1 MDNKLYRLI
10 FLALLLISFNT
21 TFAQHDAHNEAQAET
36 HEAATTHEGGDA
48 THENEEFNPSELI
61 NHHLADSHHYQFD
74 LPFFGTLFH
83 LPVILW
89 TDNGLTVLPSTDF
102 LGDSH
107 GEGHGAHASS
117 VVVEKNGQKFKMKKF
132 KMIGDLI
139 VYADKVDENT
149 KPEDV
154 TLDQRPLDFSITKNV
169 FSMFLTFMAILI
181 ILLLVKKSYTDKGVP
196 KGIAGFIEPLIVF
209 IKDDVAKENI
219 GPKYQKFVP
228 FLLTV
233 FFFILF
239 SNLFGLIPFS
249 PFGFNLTGNIVVTFV
264 LATIVFIIT
273 NVNGNKSYWTHIL
286 WPPGVPVILKPFI
299 ALIEVLSIFTKPF
312 ALMIRLFANIFAGHT
327 IILTF
332 VSLIFVFKNW
342 GVPFASGF
350 ATIFMYISEL
360 LVAFLQAYVFTLLSA
375 IYFGMAVKE
384 EAH

>member
-21 TFAQHDAHNEAQAET
+21 TFAQHDAHNETQAET
-36 HEAATTHEGGDA
+36 HEAAATHEGENA
-48 THENEEFNPSELI
+48 THESDEFNPSELI

-74 LPFFGTLFH
+74 LPFFGTIFH

-89 TDNGLTVLPSTDF
+89 TDNGLTIFSSSEF
-102 LGDSH
+102 LDETH
-107 GEGHGAHASS
+107 AEGHGGHAAAGK
-117 VVVEKNGQKFKMKKF
+117 VVEKNGQKF

-139 VYADKVDENT
+139 VYADKVDDNT
-149 KPEDV
+149 KPEDIKM
-154 TLDQRPLDFSITKNV
+154 DQRPLDFSITKNV
-169 FSMFLTFMAILI
+169 FSMFLTFMALLI
-181 ILLLVKKSYTDKGVP
+181 VLLLVKKSYTNKGVP

-209 IKDDVAKENI
+209 IRDDVAKENI
-219 GPKYQKFVP
+219 GPKYRKFVP

-249 PFGFNLTGNIVVTFV
+249 PFGYNLTGNIVVTFV

-299 ALIEVLSIFTKPF
+299 ALIEILSIFTKPF

>member
-1 MDNKLYRLI
+1 LLFIVI
-10 FLALLLISFNT
+10 FFGGLTSSFS
-21 TFAQHDAHNEAQAET
+21 QHEEHHSPSTET
-36 HEAATTHEGGDA
+36 HEATDGHE
-48 THENEEFNPSELI
+48 EEFNPSGLI
-61 NHHLADSHHYQFD
+61 NHHLADSHHYRFD
-74 LPFFGTLFH
+74 LPFFETTIH

-89 TDNGLTVLPSTDF
+89 TNNGLTIFSSGEF
-102 LGDSH
+102 ESEEH
-107 GEGHGAHASS
+107 GEEHGGHGGTSK
-117 VVVEKNGQKFKMKKF
+117 VVEKNGQKFKM
-132 KMIGDLI
+132 IDDVI
-139 VYADKVDENT
+139 VYADKVPDGTQAE
-149 KPEDV
+149 EI

-169 FSMFLTFMAILI
+169 VSLLLTFLALFFVLMG
-181 ILLLVKKSYTDKGVP
+181 VKKAYTDKGVP
-196 KGIAGFIEPLIVF
+196 KGIAKFIEPLIIF
-209 IKDDVAKENI
+209 IRDDVAKENI
-219 GPKYQKFVP
+219 GPKYEKFVP

-239 SNLFGLIPFS
+239 ANLFGLIPFS
-249 PFGFNLTGNIVVTFV
+249 PFGYNLTGNIIVTFV

-273 NVNGNKSYWTHIL
+273 NINGNKSYWTHIL
-286 WPPGVPVILKPFI
+286 WPPGVPVLLKPFI
-299 ALIEVLSIFTKPF
+299 ALIEILSIFTKPF

-332 VSLIFVFKNW
+332 VTLIFVFKNW

>member
-1 MDNKLYRLI
+1 MNKYIYTLI
-10 FLALLLISFNT
+10 LVAVFGLSNQSI
-21 TFAQHDAHNEAQAET
+21 FAQHNTENQAEQT
-36 HEAATTHEGGDA
+36 GEHGTNEG
-48 THENEEFNPSELI
+48 EKEFNPTKLI
-61 NHHLADSHHYQFD
+61 NHHLSDSHDYKFD
-74 LPFFGTLFH
+74 IPFFETTFH

-89 TDNGLTVLPSTDF
+89 TKNGLTIFSSSAF
-102 LGDSH
+102 KGDEH
-107 GEGHGAHASS
+107 GE
-117 VVVEKNGQKFKMKKF
+117 VIVEKNGQKFKR
-132 KMIGDLI
+132 IHDVI
-139 VYADKVDENT
+139 AYADKVGEHA

-169 FSMFLTFMAILI
+169 ISLFITF
-181 ILLLVKKSYTDKGVP
+181 LLLFLVLLGVKKAYNEKGVP

-209 IKDDVAKENI
+209 IRDDVAKENI

-239 SNLFGLIPFS
+239 ANLFGLIPFS
-249 PFGFNLTGNIVVTFV
+249 PFGYNLTGNIIVTFV
-264 LATIVFIIT
+264 LAVIVFIIT
-273 NVNGNKSYWTHIL
+273 NVNGNKSYWKHIL

-299 ALIEVLSIFTKPF
+299 ALIEVLSMFTKPF

-332 VSLIFVFKNW
+332 ITLIFVFKNW
-342 GVPFASGF
+342 GVPFASAF
-350 ATIFMYISEL
+350 ATVFMYISEL

>member
-21 TFAQHDAHNEAQAET
+21 SFAQHGAHNETQAET
-36 HEAATTHEGGDA
+36 HEAAA
-48 THENEEFNPSELI
+48 THEEVEATHEEGEFNPSELI
-61 NHHLADSHHYQFD
+61 NHHLADSHFYQFD
-74 LPFFGTLFH
+74 VPFFGKTLH

-89 TDNGLTVLPSTDF
+89 TDNGLTMFSSGEF
-102 LGDSH
+102 LGKSH
-107 GEGHGAHASS
+107 GEGHDAHAVSA
-117 VVVEKNGQKFKMKKF
+117 VIEKNGQKF

-139 VYADKVDENT
+139 VYADKVDDHA
-149 KPEDV
+149 KPEEV
-154 TLDQRPLDFSITKNV
+154 TMAQRPLDFSITKNV
-169 FSMFLTFMAILI
+169 FSMFLTFMALLI
-181 ILLLVKKSYTDKGVP
+181 ILLLVKKSYTNKGVP

-219 GPKYQKFVP
+219 GPKYEKFVP

-249 PFGFNLTGNIVVTFV
+249 PFGFNITGNIVVTFV

-286 WPPGVPVILKPFI
+286 WPPGVPVLLKPFI
-299 ALIEVLSIFTKPF
+299 ALIEILGIFTKPF

-375 IYFGMAVKE
+375 IYFSMAVKE

>member
-1 MDNKLYRLI
+1 MDNKLYKLI

-21 TFAQHDAHNEAQAET
+21 IFAQHDAHNEAQAEM
-36 HEAATTHEGGDA
+36 HETADSHETVTTHES
-48 THENEEFNPSELI
+48 EEFNPSELI
-61 NHHLADSHHYQFD
+61 NHHLADSHDYKFD
-74 LPFFGTLFH
+74 LPFFDTTIH
-83 LPVILW
+83 LPIILW
-89 TDNGLTVLPSTDF
+89 TNNGLTIFSSGEF

-107 GEGHGAHASS
+107 GKGHDAH
-117 VVVEKNGQKFKMKKF
+117 VVSAIVEKNGQKF

-139 VYADKVDENT
+139 VYADKVDDHA
-149 KPEDV
+149 KPEDI
-154 TLDQRPLDFSITKNV
+154 TMDQRPLDFSITKNV
-169 FSMFLTFMAILI
+169 FSLFLTFLALFIVLMM
-181 ILLLVKKSYTDKGVP
+181 VKKSYSDKGVP

-249 PFGFNLTGNIVVTFV
+249 PFGFNITGNIIVTFV
-264 LATIVFIIT
+264 LATIVFVIT
-273 NVNGNKSYWTHIL
+273 NINGNKSYWMHIL
-286 WPPGVPVILKPFI
+286 WPPGVPVLLKPFI
-299 ALIEVLSIFTKPF
+299 ALIEILGIFTKPF

-375 IYFGMAVKE
+375 IYFSMAVKE

>member
-1 MDNKLYRLI
+1 MNNKLYRLI
-10 FLALLLISFNT
+10 FLALLLISFNAS
-21 TFAQHDAHNEAQAET
+21 FAQHNAHAEAQEETHNEAT
-36 HEAATTHEGGDA
+36 A
-48 THENEEFNPSELI
+48 THENAAAQMEEEFNPSELI
-61 NHHLADSHHYQFD
+61 NHHLADAHDYQFD
-74 LPFFGTLFH
+74 LPFYHTTIH

-89 TDNGLTVLPSTDF
+89 TDNGLTVFSSGEF
-102 LGDSH
+102 AGEAH
-107 GEGHGAHASS
+107 GEAHGAHSGKI
-117 VVVEKNGQKFKMKKF
+117 VEKNGQKFKMLH
-132 KMIGDLI
+132 DLI
-139 VYADKVDENT
+139 VYADKVDEHA
-149 KPEDV
+149 KPEEV
-154 TLDQRPLDFSITKNV
+154 TMDQRPLDFSITKNV
-169 FSMFLTFMAILI
+169 FSMLLTMVALLI
-181 ILLLVKKSYTDKGVP
+181 ILLLVKKSYSDKGVP

-219 GPKYQKFVP
+219 GPKYKKFVP

-249 PFGFNLTGNIVVTFV
+249 PFGFNITGNILVTFV
-264 LATIVFIIT
+264 LAVIVFIIT

-299 ALIEVLSIFTKPF
+299 ALIEILGIFTKPF

-375 IYFGMAVKE
+375 IYFSMAVKE

>member
-1 MDNKLYRLI
+1 MTNNI
-10 FLALLLISFNT
+10 FKFLLLSVLFINVGIIS
-21 TFAQHDAHNEAQAET
+21 AQHDAHGETTSHNEATVEK
-36 HEAATTHEGGDA
+36 
-48 THENEEFNPSELI
+48 NEEAGHDEKFNPSDLI
-61 NHHLADSHHYQFD
+61 NHHLSDSHDYKFD
-74 LPFFGTLFH
+74 IPFFETTFY

-89 TDNGLTVLPSTDF
+89 TDNGLTVFSSSAF
-102 LGDSH
+102 KGDEH
-107 GEGHGAHASS
+107 GE
-117 VVVEKNGQKFKMKKF
+117 VVVTKNGQKFVR
-132 KMIGDLI
+132 IHDI
-139 VYADKVDENT
+139 IAYADKVPEHA
-149 KPEDV
+149 KPEEI
-154 TLDQRPLDFSITKNV
+154 TLSQRPLDFSITKNV
-169 FSMFLTFMAILI
+169 LSMFFTFLI
-181 ILLLVKKSYTDKGVP
+181 ILILLMYVRKAYNKKGVP
-196 KGIAGFIEPLIVF
+196 KGIAGFLEPLIVF
-209 IKDDVAKENI
+209 IRDDVAKENI

-249 PFGFNLTGNIVVTFV
+249 PFGYNLTGNIVVTFV
-264 LATIVFIIT
+264 LAVIVFIIT
-273 NVNGNKSYWTHIL
+273 NVNGNKSYWKHIL

-299 ALIEVLSIFTKPF
+299 ALIEVLSMFTKPF

-332 VSLIFVFKNW
+332 ITLIFVFKNW

>member
-1 MDNKLYRLI
+1 MMNKHFRI
-10 FLALLLISFNT
+10 VFLSILLLGFNFS
-21 TFAQHDAHNEAQAET
+21 FAQHEAEKQEVTDAHQTEEKVF
-36 HEAATTHEGGDA
+36 DA
-48 THENEEFNPSELI
+48 TEMI
-61 NHHLADSHHYQFD
+61 NHHLADSHDYQFE
-74 LPFFGTLFH
+74 LPFFHKTFY

-89 TDNGLTVLPSTDF
+89 TNNGLTVFSSREFQD
-102 LGDSH
+102 DEH
-107 GEGHGAHASS
+107 GE
-117 VVVEKNGQKFKMKKF
+117 VIVEKNEQQFKR
-132 KMIGDLI
+132 IHDLI
-139 VYADKVDENT
+139 VYADKVEEHADPNE
-149 KPEDV
+149 V
-154 TLDQRPLDFSITKNV
+154 TLEQRPLDFSITKNV
-169 FSMFLTFMAILI
+169 FSMFLTFMAILL
-181 ILLLVKKSYTDKGVP
+181 ILFYVKKSYSDNSVP
-196 KGIAGFIEPLIVF
+196 KGIASFIEPLVVF
-209 IKDDVAKENI
+209 VRDDLAKENI
-219 GPKYQKFVP
+219 GPKYEKFVP

-249 PFGFNLTGNIVVTFV
+249 PFGYNLTGNMTVTFV

-273 NVNGNKSYWTHIL
+273 SVNGNKGYWSHIL

-299 ALIEVLSIFTKPF
+299 ALIEILGIFTKPF

-342 GVPFASGF
+342 GVPFASAF

-375 IYFGMAVKE
+375 IYFAMAVKE

>member
-1 MDNKLYRLI
+1 MNNTLYKLLFI
-10 FLALLLISFNT
+10 ILFFGGLTGLS
-21 TFAQHDAHNEAQAET
+21 AQHNEHQSTET
-36 HEAATTHEGGDA
+36 QTHATVDGHKDK
-48 THENEEFNPSELI
+48 EFDPSGLI
-61 NHHLADSHHYQFD
+61 NHHLADSHNYQFD
-74 LPFFGTLFH
+74 LPFFGHTFH

-89 TDNGLTVLPSTDF
+89 TDNGLTVFSSGEFT
-102 LGDSH
+102 SEKH
-107 GEGHGAHASS
+107 GEEHGGHGGASK
-117 VVVEKNGQKFKMKKF
+117 VVEKNGQKFKM
-132 KMIGDLI
+132 IDDLI
-139 VYADKVDENT
+139 VYADKVPDGT
-149 KPEDV
+149 KAEDV
-154 TLDQRPLDFSITKNV
+154 TMDQRPLDFSITKNV
-169 FSMFLTFMAILI
+169 VSLLFTFLVLFFVLMKT
-181 ILLLVKKSYTDKGVP
+181 KKAYDSKGVP
-196 KGIAGFIEPLIVF
+196 KGIAKFIEPLIVF
-209 IKDDVAKENI
+209 IRDDIAKENI
-219 GPKYQKFVP
+219 GPKYEKFVP

-239 SNLFGLIPFS
+239 ANLFGLIPFS
-249 PFGFNLTGNIVVTFV
+249 PFGYNLTGNIIVTFV

-273 NVNGNKSYWTHIL
+273 NINGNKSYWTHIL

-299 ALIEVLSIFTKPF
+299 ALIEILSIFTKPF

-342 GVPFASGF
+342 GVPLASGF